1 MPESQGSSSGN
12 KSNEIQ
18 VQLTSQGYMN
28 NMQKFVLQ
36 SLIQS
41 IAEKNDYD
49 SAALG
54 RQGGSIVFN
63 NQLENIKSDNDEYFK
78 DMRRKTLIMTSQNK
92 LNLAAAKQQ
101 NNVCN
106 EI

>member
-1 MPESQGSSSGN
+1 
-12 KSNEIQ
+12 
-18 VQLTSQGYMN
+18 MN

-49 SAALG
+49 STALG

-78 DMRRKTLIMTSQNK
+78 DMRRKTLIMTSQNR
-92 LNLAAAKQQ
+92 LNLVKHGNKNQPG
-101 NNVCN
+101 ND
-106 EI
+106 I